1 MPAACMRSSAAASWL
16 LTCLCGLTAL
26 RYDYDLDAWRAGSYL
41 PNKEFELLDA
51 DNQAGEHF
59 L

>member
-1 MPAACMRSSAAASWL
+1 
-16 LTCLCGLTAL
+16 LCGLTAL